1 MEKLTR
7 ILYAAAA
14 QVMWKFNSKY
24 KSRPNGFVKDTTQTS
39 GNSFFFR
46 IFKQTHSYHETH
58 PGGPSRS
65 LETSAQG
72 SETLIGHANKT
83 K

>member
-46 IFKQTHSYHETH
+46 IFLKQTRSYHETH
-58 PGGPSRS
+58 RTHPGA
-65 LETSAQG
+65 LKTSAQG
-72 SETLIGHANKT
+72 SETLIGHANK
-83 K
+83 